1 MLTSKAQMRGEQIM
15 PNAST
20 NTVEAP
26 LALAAARHNIN
37 LDVLVTSA
45 FLRSLPQLGEVVL
58 ATIPQSI
65 IAILAG
71 AAGANVTYVMNKNLC
86 DQHGLAFFEA
96 SKAAGVEPVCFDTSP
111 MNVELLPKV
120 QAGFE
125 GLGVLPQRLA
135 ITTPDRYLSSR
146 VKVSWLALDKLS
158 LSILEVA
165 EYTVQQ
171 HKPLIS
177 GFVSPENAD
186 DVVKWSKRNNYH
198 SVTNTLASLNPTNAA
213 TYCWLVPSTEI
224 LQSVGALVGT
234 HVSPVNAKLPMAM
247 VAQQAWP
254 TLTETNDGLA
264 HQTLDYLLHRRRWY
278 CLDKLLNIG
287 LYPMETDGDSFW
299 RWVGANGVRL
309 FLPLRA
315 SGHYILSF
323 NVFSVVE
330 GLENA
335 TIRCFINGRL
345 KTTQEVTTGTTVN
358 IPYFAETDGSLAELF
373 IVSEQK
379 IKIAD
384 RALSIAISE
393 LTVYWE
399 EMPL

>member
-1 MLTSKAQMRGEQIM
+1 M

-65 IAILAG
+65 IAILAR
-71 AAGANVTYVMNKNLC
+71 AAGANVTYVMNKKLC

-111 MNVELLPKV
+111 MNVELQPKV

-125 GLGVLPQRLA
+125 GLGVLPQRLG

-186 DVVKWSKRNNYH
+186 DVVK
-198 SVTNTLASLNPTNAA
+198 
-213 TYCWLVPSTEI
+213 
-224 LQSVGALVGT
+224 
-234 HVSPVNAKLPMAM
+234 
-247 VAQQAWP
+247 
-254 TLTETNDGLA
+254 
-264 HQTLDYLLHRRRWY
+264 
-278 CLDKLLNIG
+278 
-287 LYPMETDGDSFW
+287 
-299 RWVGANGVRL
+299 
-309 FLPLRA
+309 
-315 SGHYILSF
+315 
-323 NVFSVVE
+323 
-330 GLENA
+330 
-335 TIRCFINGRL
+335 
-345 KTTQEVTTGTTVN
+345 
-358 IPYFAETDGSLAELF
+358 
-373 IVSEQK
+373 
-379 IKIAD
+379 
-384 RALSIAISE
+384 
-393 LTVYWE
+393 
-399 EMPL
+399 